1 MSSEDHFTKATTFER
16 AVRRLL
22 RPLLRALIA
31 KGVTAPTFYRIVKQ
45 SYVDVAISEL
55 GDYATDSRVSIL
67 TGVHRRDV
75 KTFRNIDA
83 DVEPDPGRRASILST
98 VIGRWLSHPDYQDDT
113 GAARALPRQSEND
126 GAPSFDALVQSV
138 SRDIRPR
145 AVLDEL
151 ERQGAV
157 RVEDGQVLL
166 KAEGLIGS
174 ADAEQKLHFF
184 AANLGDHMNA
194 AVENLISENPE
205 HLERA
210 VFYNHLSENSV
221 AHLETR
227 ARELGLETL
236 QELNTL
242 ASERQEQEKN
252 TPDATHRFRFGL
264 FFYKEDER
272 DQDQ

>member
-1 MSSEDHFTKATTFER
+1 MSSENNFTQASTFER

-31 KGVTAPTFYRIVKQ
+31 KGVTAPAFYRIVKQ
-45 SYVDVAISEL
+45 SYVDVAMAEL
-55 GDYATDSRVSIL
+55 GKDATDSRISIL

-75 KTFRNIDA
+75 KAFRTRDQSID
-83 DVEPDPGRRASILST
+83 PDPGRRVSILST
-98 VIGRWLSHPDYQDDT
+98 VIGRWLSHPDYRDSS
-113 GAARALPRQSEND
+113 GALRDLPRQSD
-126 GAPSFDALVQSV
+126 DAGGASFDALVESV

-157 RVEDGQVLL
+157 SLETGEVRLL
-166 KAEGLIGS
+166 ADGLIGS

-184 AANLGDHMNA
+184 SANLGDHMNA
-194 AVENLISENPE
+194 AVENLISDDPA

-210 VFYNHLSENSV
+210 VFYNNLTAEAV
-221 AHLETR
+221 TQIEAR
-227 ARELGLETL
+227 ARELGLSAL
-236 QELNTL
+236 GELNEL
-242 ASERQEQEKN
+242 ANVHQERDQASPK
-252 TPDATHRFRFGL
+252 ATQRFRFGL

-272 DQDQ
+272 DESR